1 MKQVMMTGLLV
12 FLVLA
17 LFSCTTISP
26 SYSNDPATASGIS
39 ESPLFPTGDESSA
52 AEEMPA
58 EPPAWT
64 HILLENYAVYQ
75 IIGKADETMQ
85 FSEWDGM
92 TWQKYTCEI
101 IYMFPEEDYW
111 KKTQP
116 GDVDETGLGFG
127 EQHNDEIWIP
137 ETESAMISDGMY
149 LLISPE
155 KYHLNNKVYWMPDI
169 CDGKTE
175 YLRFLDGKLS
185 VPEGALDTG
194 AFRYLKAV
202 NAVGE
207 DYWASSSEWVAI
219 LSRLRFSDGLS
230 VEETTEYFEKVKEAF
245 SALKPKPW

>member
-1 MKQVMMTGLLV
+1 MKRTLISAALLILAAI
-12 FLVLA
+12 LV
-17 LFSCTTISP
+17 SCSVVP
-26 SYSNDPATASGIS
+26 PVGSNDPGIESGMS
-39 ESPLFPTGDESSA
+39 ESALSQAGSESSA
-52 AEEMPA
+52 AEETPT

-111 KKTQP
+111 QKTQP

-230 VEETTEYFEKVKEAF
+230 VEETTAYFEKVKEAYAAF
-245 SALKPKPW
+245 QSRK